1 LHLTN
6 KRALPKNHQST
17 LSSIKTA
24 KNTSSGKASI
34 IGLVI
39 KSIIGLGVILG
50 IIFFLST
57 IDFPAPKKE
66 IEKIIPN
73 ENFKIVK

>member
-1 LHLTN
+1 M
-6 KRALPKNHQST
+6 QF
-17 LSSIKTA
+17 IK
-24 KNTSSGKASI
+24 KTSSRTSI
-34 IGLVI
+34 LGTTIILSLVLI
-39 KSIIGLGVILG
+39 VILVVV
-50 IIFFLST
+50 FLLNK

>member
-1 LHLTN
+1 MQFN
-6 KRALPKNHQST
+6 
-17 LSSIKTA
+17 
-24 KNTSSGKASI
+24 KNTSSGKINI
-34 IGLVI
+34 ISAVV
-39 KSIIGLGVILG
+39 KSVLGIIVILG
-50 IIFFLST
+50 IIFFINK

>member
-1 LHLTN
+1 M
-6 KRALPKNHQST
+6 QF
-17 LSSIKTA
+17 IK
-24 KNTSSGKASI
+24 KTSSRTYI
-34 IGLVI
+34 IRLVT
-39 KSIIGLGVILG
+39 KLVLVLFVVIGIV
-50 IIFFLST
+50 FLLNK

>member
-1 LHLTN
+1 MQFN
-6 KRALPKNHQST
+6 
-17 LSSIKTA
+17 
-24 KNTSSGKASI
+24 KNTSSAKTNI
-34 IGLVI
+34 ISLII
-39 KSIIGLGVILG
+39 KSIIGLVVILG
-50 IIFFLST
+50 LVFLINK